1 MMFVDNALAIRQQF
15 SADIHRPRYHFLPP
29 SNWMNDPNGVIQWN
43 GQYHLFYQYNPNAA
57 FWDDMHWAHA
67 VSSDLVH
74 WRDLPIAMAPT
85 PGGPDAGG
93 VFSGCI
99 VNQNG
104 RPVAIYTGVGGPKGQ
119 VQCVA
124 FGSDDLITWE
134 KHPANPILSDIPVEA
149 NQNVDFRDPF
159 VWQQDGKW
167 YMVVAS
173 AIKDVGGTVFLYQ
186 SDDLIHWQYL
196 HPLMTGDAVQDGHT
210 WECPNFFELDGK
222 WVLIISPITVPPAA
236 NRVFYR
242 VGTYVN
248 HRFTPE
254 VEGFIDHA
262 YLYAPLTTLDEQGRR
277 LMWGWLREGRAI
289 EAHSQAGWAGMQS
302 VPRELYLDAQNRLN
316 WRPVPEIET
325 LRGNHHHFANLTLS
339 GEVNLGVRGLALD
352 IVADIELAP
361 HGAVTFSVAA
371 SADEHTDITY
381 YADTAELVVNRDKS
395 SSSAHDQRYP
405 HRVPHVLDA
414 GETLQLRILL
424 DGSALEIIAN
434 HRTSVTTR
442 VYPANAASD
451 AVRLTGHNALVRSL
465 DIYEMRSI
473 WQ

>member
-1 MMFVDNALAIRQQF
+1 MMFVDNALATRQQL

-57 FWDDMHWAHA
+57 FWGDMHWAHA

-74 WRDLPIAMAPT
+74 WRDLPLAIAPT
-85 PGGPDAGG
+85 PDGPDAGG

-124 FGSDDLITWE
+124 FGSDDLISWE
-134 KHPANPILSDIPVEA
+134 KHPGNPVLSDVPAEA
-149 NQNVDFRDPF
+149 NQDVDFRDPF
-159 VWQQDGKW
+159 VWQQDGRW

-186 SDDLIHWQYL
+186 SDDLIHWHYL
-196 HPLMTGDAVQDGHT
+196 HPLMTGDADQYGHT

-222 WVLIISPITVPPAA
+222 WVLIISPIPKPPAA
-236 NRVFYR
+236 NRVLYF
-242 VGTYVN
+242 VGSYEN
-248 HRFTPE
+248 HHFTPE

-277 LMWGWLREGRAI
+277 LMWGWLREGRAV
-289 EAHSQAGWAGMQS
+289 EAHSRAGWAGMQS

-325 LRGNHHHFANLTLS
+325 LRGKHHHFANLTLS
-339 GEVNLGVRGLALD
+339 GEANLGARGLALD

-361 HGAVTFSVAA
+361 HGAVTFSVAT

-381 YADTAELVVNRDKS
+381 YAGTAELVVNRDKS
-395 SSSAHDQRYP
+395 SSSAHDQRYT
-405 HRVPHVLDA
+405 HRVPHLLDA

-434 HRTSVTTR
+434 HRTSVSTR
-442 VYPANAASD
+442 IYPANPASD
-451 AVRLTGHNALVRSL
+451 AVRLTGQNALVRAL